1 MIPTYDPH
9 YLFKS
14 LPTADLISATRD
26 SAQSP
31 GVNERYRDVSTVT
44 IVRCPVALW
53 ASSLSLPSTFSASP
67 HRIWRGI
74 PLALIRPAI
83 SGFKEFSRETS
94 PDGVL
99 DAVVIQ
105 DSCPPRKLPVLRGYF
120 HLFTL
125 FDEKGNTDFYA
136 CLQLCC
142 LGSAARRV
150 APNRWFRVGNL
161 QLNEYWQL

>member
-1 MIPTYDPH
+1 MTRRPLRILAFIAIYILGIATP
-9 YLFKS
+9 YL
-14 LPTADLISATRD
+14 A
-26 SAQSP
+26 
-31 GVNERYRDVSTVT
+31 RY
-44 IVRCPVALW
+44 
-53 ASSLSLPSTFSASP
+53 
-67 HRIWRGI
+67 
-74 PLALIRPAI
+74 PLALSRPAI
-83 SGFKEFSRETS
+83 SGVKEFSRETS

-142 LGSAARRV
+142 LGPAARRV